1 MKDENSFL
9 HQANDYIVSF
19 EYKGQSQSVLGLKFR
34 ESEYLHDLNRDFTR
48 KEILGFI
55 KDFQYSQGLYR
66 MENMSST
73 GDFKMPALN
82 MLLQAYLSTF
92 DVAINSQ
99 EDLGTLWSGKKG
111 FAGTEITP
119 FGTSSSGTLR
129 SLEEVNSLFE
139 RNVEQQFK
147 QIITP

>member
-55 KDFQYSQGLYR
+55 GFTSYLR
-66 MENMSST
+66 NI
-73 GDFKMPALN
+73 FLIPALQSKN
-82 MLLQAYLSTF
+82 FILKNFKLRSAYQILQKLLAYL
-92 DVAINSQ
+92 
-99 EDLGTLWSGKKG
+99 LG
-111 FAGTEITP
+111 
-119 FGTSSSGTLR
+119 
-129 SLEEVNSLFE
+129 
-139 RNVEQQFK
+139 
-147 QIITP
+147 